1 MSTRE
6 RLDYAYIQVK
16 TYYKYTTFQTFP
28 VETTVENATY
38 NVLFWLV
45 ERFLPKSM
53 PAGDYRLDAWFRM
66 HDNVTVFANDTK
78 EFTMRV
84 SRYVCVE
91 TPYQRSHLNYCRSQL
106 RRNQPT
112 LFNISV
118 HVPERL
124 DYMYIQVKT
133 YYKYNT
139 FQTFP
144 VEVVVEVCS
153 FLRNPSPD
161 VISRHILSVLI
172 ELMPAYAHHCP
183 HGNVTYNVLF
193 WLEERFLPKSMPAG
207 DYRLDAWFRM
217 HDNVTFFAYKVFITI
232 RRKGVFRSMIDW

>member
-1 MSTRE
+1 MVVHSKGSIIGCLAMVLFST
-6 RLDYAYIQVK
+6 V
-16 TYYKYTTFQTFP
+16 FP
-28 VETTVENATY
+28 VRGGNKSF
-38 NVLFWLV
+38 N
-45 ERFLPKSM
+45 LPELTIFS
-53 PAGDYRLDAWFRM
+53 
-66 HDNVTVFANDTK
+66 NDTK
-78 EFTMRV
+78 EFSMRV
-84 SRYVCVE
+84 SRYVCIE

-133 YYKYNT
+133 FYKYNT

-144 VEVVVEVCS
+144 VEVIVEVCS

-161 VISRHILSVLI
+161 VISRHVLSVLI

-217 HDNVTFFAYKVFITI
+217 HDNVTFFAYKVYITI